1 MSSIDS
7 DERIAKRDNLGA
19 ARRGRPPLDRSAG
32 RDSRDNTDSIRRA
45 ERRAMLSDVNT
56 LLPHPPKM
64 PGYHLYWAT
73 TTNTKDSIENRQRL
87 GYEFVTRAELPD
99 FHLNTQ
105 KSTELAEDRIMINE
119 MVLMKI
125 NEADF
130 IDDMLYKHHDL
141 PTESI
146 ENLKNSVRMERDGKG
161 RNIAFT
167 GGEFQNGVSDGFQAL
182 RSNSTPSLNG
192 VL

>member
-1 MSSIDS
+1 MSSNDS
-7 DERIAKRDNLGA
+7 DERIAKRADNGV
-19 ARRGRPPLDRSAG
+19 ARRGRPPADRPVTQNRENS
-32 RDSRDNTDSIRRA
+32 DSLRRA

-56 LLPHPPKM
+56 LLPNPPKM
-64 PGYHLYWAT
+64 PGYHLFWAT
-73 TTNTKDSIENRQRL
+73 TTNQKDSVEQRQRL

-99 FHLNTQ
+99 FHLSSQ
-105 KSTELAEDRIMINE
+105 KSGELTEDRIMVNE

-125 NEADF
+125 DEQDF

-141 PTESI
+141 PKEAI
-146 ENLKNSVRMERDGKG
+146 DNLKNSVRMERDGKG

-167 GGEFQNGVSDGFQAL
+167 GGEFQGGMADGFRNLQ
-182 RSNSTPSLNG
+182 SNSTPSLEG